1 MLILSVLDNITKL
14 LDEQGKKQ
22 KDLTDYLGISKNA
35 YTDWKSG
42 RIKSYN
48 KHIPKIAEFF
58 NVPIERL
65 HDLNYS
71 VPVKNDPDLF
81 ILDMY
86 KKLDIEDKAEIRGTI
101 KQMLKADKYTVQSN
115 SSQTISDDI
124 TNDIIQ
130 TASRPINTK

>member
-1 MLILSVLDNITKL
+1 MLILSILDNITNL
-14 LDEQGKKQ
+14 LAEQGKKQ

-65 HDLNYS
+65 HDPDYS
-71 VPVKNDPDLF
+71 APTKNDPDLF

-86 KKLDIEDKAEIRGTI
+86 KKLDIEDKAEIRGTM
-101 KQMLKADKYTVQSN
+101 KQMLKADKYTEHSN
-115 SSQTISDDI
+115 SSQTISGDI

-130 TASRPINTK
+130 TVSRPINTK